1 MIEMNQED
9 ENVLARAVSSIAEL
23 VGHAVATL
31 EDLHSNRASLSD
43 QYAIAT
49 LAKRHVGVLIKHQRI
64 EAANEAAKRYFDEI
78 GRIGTAVRDDV
89 LETTR
94 TELLHFLTHGTIP
107 QRQDVQAGRRQPKRD
122 GKRHRRN
129 RR

>member
-94 TELLHFLTHGTIP
+94 TELLHF
-107 QRQDVQAGRRQPKRD
+107 
-122 GKRHRRN
+122 
-129 RR
+129 